1 MKEEKQ
7 ALETKYQSLESKLK
21 ELVSKFETSRASSLN
36 KIKQLTSENQN
47 LETKINELSSI
58 ESIFLLFFSRDLFF
72 FKKKI
77 K

>member
-1 MKEEKQ
+1 LKEEKQ